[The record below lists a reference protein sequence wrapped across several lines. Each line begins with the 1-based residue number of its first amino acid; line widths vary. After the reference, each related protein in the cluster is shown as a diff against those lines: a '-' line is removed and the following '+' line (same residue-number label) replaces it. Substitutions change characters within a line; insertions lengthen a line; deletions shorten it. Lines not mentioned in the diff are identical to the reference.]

1 MNAEEPI
8 TVVGDNV
15 PAGSLAHK
23 LPEQAKIPVCNM
35 PRQISMLNLMYQ
47 WQPMGFRIVI
57 DLPFVSNDKSYLF
70 AIRNGPFIPMFPYR
84 YDDTNNVSE
93 DENFKTTG
101 DPNPKIAS
109 KDIDCFAWNNTRPVV
124 HFQTFDELN
133 SSAKFP
139 KDYGIKITQFDFPP
153 FLSALSQMFRRW
165 RGDMQYRIRTV
176 AGFATQGYVIVSSLK
191 NIPSPIWCGNPF
203 IYRPSYIRQDTSYR
217 EAMMNAYVMSDTS
230 MFRHIEITQQFEY
243 PVQWYDQFMW
253 LARRVSPLSTSVVQA
268 GPQYWSMSE
277 PHGDNFTVVASRG
290 SIAAAHTGA
299 QLVFELEYR
308 AVEGFQFADPFLPN
322 QAMFQSAAQSP
333 LNRVT
338 GTRSP
343 VITIPDSSRDGPGK
357 SCDGINFFSNSSDP
371 FPPSSMLETITNRMR
386 DSVLFHSSQGQNG
399 RGHHMANRPAHH
411 DAQNRMVPAP
421 HEAKPVSRTAGS
433 RHARETEFD

>member
-8 TVVGDNV
+8 GVINDNV

-23 LPEQAKIPVCNM
+23 IPEQARIAVCNM
-35 PRQISMLNLMYQ
+35 PRQISMMNLMYQ

-57 DLPFVSNDKSYLF
+57 DLPFVSNDESYLF
-70 AIRNGPFIPMFPYR
+70 AIRNGPFIPLFPYK
-84 YDDTNNVSE
+84 YDDTNNATE

-101 DPNPKIAS
+101 DPNPKVLS
-109 KDIDCFAWNNTRPVV
+109 KGIDCFAWNNTRPVV
-124 HFQTFDELN
+124 HFQTFEELTA
-133 SSAKFP
+133 SAKFP
-139 KDYGIKITQFDFPP
+139 DKYGIKISQFDAPP

-203 IYRPSYIRQDTSYR
+203 LYRPSYIRQDTSFR
-217 EAMMNAYVMSDTS
+217 ESMMNAYVMTDTS
-230 MFRHIEITQQFEY
+230 MFRHVEVTQQFEY

-253 LARRVSPLSTSVVQA
+253 LARRVSPLSAANVTN
-268 GPQYWSMSE
+268 GPQFWSMSE
-277 PHGDNFTVVASRG
+277 PHGDNYVVVASRG

-322 QAMFQSAAQSP
+322 QAMFQSFGQSEINP
-333 LNRVT
+333 LNPIARPIITVPDPTRT
-338 GTRSP
+338 GEGRNCNGISF
-343 VITIPDSSRDGPGK
+343 SAK
-357 SCDGINFFSNSSDP
+357 SDDP
-371 FPPSSMLETITNRMR
+371 FPPSTLMEVISNRMR
-386 DSVLFHSSQGQNG
+386 KMPVLSP
-399 RGHHMANRPAHH
+399 RMASPDEIH
-411 DAQNRMVPAP
+411 QNRSMQPHGNRMPHHHAQHPAQ
-421 HEAKPVSRTAGS
+421 HA
-433 RHARETEFD
+433 RHAREQEFD